1 MERTVQ
7 TFKSQEFGEIR
18 AVMVDMTPWFILKD
32 VCNAVGFSNPTMA
45 AKNVPDGSIEKI
57 SVCGVRGNP
66 NFINIAGL
74 NDMLK
79 RSQKPKAK
87 ALKAWIQNDVLP
99 SLKPEPQEPHGAPT
113 DDLQILTI
121 EGVDCYEKDG
131 VVYLKLDA
139 VARGL
144 GFTYVR
150 DGVEYIRWNTVN
162 EYLSNILISQKAA
175 KGVYSESEDADLGVS
190 QEVAKGLNRE
200 FVESNSTIPF
210 SPKVANGVYSESDSN
225 SNLGFSQQVGKG
237 VYSES
242 DDADLGFSQ
251 QVGKGLNNKD
261 FTPISYGPGSYIP
274 ENVFYRLA
282 MKANNAA
289 AEAFQAKIAD
299 EVIPSIRKRGAYMTK
314 ETIEKVL
321 YDPDFILGLATQL
334 KNEMEKT
341 KNLETE
347 NKALAEA
354 LMTWDCRSVL
364 NALVRSYSVFAFGGN
379 FSLGWNVMYK
389 QLRYKHGIDLKIRSG
404 KDKHRKPMVNYLTD
418 GEMRKAVS
426 VAAAMCREKGMDVA
440 RAINSV
446 NVKKVG

>member
-18 AVMVDMTPWFILKD
+18 AVMIDMTPWFILKD
-32 VCNAVGFSNPTMA
+32 VCNAVGFRNPTMA
-45 AKNVPDGSIEKI
+45 AKSVSDENIEKI
-57 SVCGVRGNP
+57 SVCGVRGHP

-87 ALKAWIQNDVLP
+87 ALKAWIQNNVLP

-150 DGVEYIRWNTVN
+150 DGVEYIRWERIN
-162 EYLSNILISQKAA
+162 EYLY
-175 KGVYSESEDADLGVS
+175 G
-190 QEVAKGLNRE
+190 
-200 FVESNSTIPF
+200 IPF
-210 SPKVANGVYSESDSN
+210 SPKVANGVYSN
-225 SNLGFSQQVGKG
+225 PGN
-237 VYSES
+237 
-242 DDADLGFSQ
+242 ADLGFSPD
-251 QVGKGLNNKD
+251 VAKGLNNKD
-261 FTPISYGPGSYIP
+261 STPISYGPGSYIP

-299 EVIPSIRKRGAYMTK
+299 EVIPSIRKHGAYMTK

-341 KNLETE
+341 KNLEME

-404 KDKHRKPMVNYLTD
+404 KDNHRKPMVNYLTD
-418 GEMRKAVS
+418 SEMRKAVS